1 MFCSRCGQAISEG
14 ASACPSCGGAVRA
27 TTPAQA
33 LAAGDLRESD
43 IVREALGAE
52 YELLD
57 ELGRGGMAIV
67 LRARETALDR
77 EVAIKVLPLHLA
89 FDQEFVERFER
100 EARTAAQLEHPNII
114 PIYRVGK
121 SGKVPYFVMKYLRG
135 GSLAGRLARR
145 DPIPA
150 PDLRRMLS
158 DSAKALGFA
167 ARRGV
172 VHRDIKPD
180 NIMFDDSGNCV
191 VTDFGIAKA
200 MSGRRLTGT
209 GMSIGT
215 PHYMSP
221 EQARAQPLD
230 GRSDIYA
237 LGIVAYE
244 ALTGRVPFDGEDSF
258 AIGYK
263 HITEPLPEPV
273 LSSPEE
279 RRLHDVIRRMT
290 EKDPARRYQSA
301 EELIDA
307 LEGRPGASA
316 PPGGAGDR
324 AAHLAT
330 APLPAADRARRPA
343 MRRSGPNAG
352 REREE
357 RRGKGVWLGML
368 GAVALGG
375 AAAGWYFVAGPG
387 AAPPRST
394 EPPPQITVQESVPA
408 RPSSSVPAPVAQES
422 VLTPGFDSTLDV
434 PDHGPPGY
442 IKVRGNFPQG
452 TVVVFDGRRLA
463 VSAVTEL
470 PQGRHAV
477 GITARG
483 HLFFTDT
490 VTITAGD
497 TLDYE
502 PILTR
507 VGVTPPDQRRAPVA
521 SGSPAD
527 SPRAAL
533 VATCEAPTQ
542 GYNID
547 NTCYDIRPRPRD
559 PPFVPLPAG
568 VTGTPS
574 QSVLWVHVSP
584 EGRTIEVR
592 PRTASN
598 DSAFERAAREF
609 AQGVVWHPALKGGT
623 PVSGWTQY
631 PFPPKLQ

>member
-1 MFCSRCGQAISEG
+1 MFCSRCGQAIPEG
-14 ASACPSCGGAVRA
+14 APACPSCGEAARPI
-27 TTPAQA
+27 TPAQA
-33 LAAGDLRESD
+33 LAAGELRESD

-135 GSLAGRLARR
+135 GSLSSRLGRRQPL
-145 DPIPA
+145 PA
-150 PDLRRMLS
+150 PELRRMLVE
-158 DSAKALGFA
+158 SAKALGFA

-221 EQARAQPLD
+221 EQARAQPID

-237 LGIVAYE
+237 LGVVAYE

-273 LSSPEE
+273 LSSPDE
-279 RRLHDVIRRMT
+279 RRIYDVIRRMT

-301 EELIDA
+301 EEMIDA

-316 PPGGAGDR
+316 LTAAAGDR
-324 AAHLAT
+324 AAQQAT
-330 APLPAADRARRPA
+330 APMPAADRARRPA
-343 MRRSGPNAG
+343 MRRSGPHAG

-357 RRGKGVWLGML
+357 RRGKGPWLGML
-368 GAVALGG
+368 GVVALGS
-375 AAAGWYFVAGPG
+375 AVAGWYFVVGPG
-387 AAPPRST
+387 AEPPRAA
-394 EPPPQITVQESVPA
+394 EPPPQITVQESLPEA
-408 RPSSSVPAPVAQES
+408 PSGTAPAPVRYDS
-422 VLTPGFDSTLDV
+422 VLVPSFDSTLDV

-442 IKVRGNFPQG
+442 IKVRGNFPSG
-452 TVVVFDGRRLA
+452 TIVVFDENRPA

-483 HLFFTDT
+483 HVFFTDT
-490 VTITAGD
+490 VIITAGD
-497 TLDYE
+497 TLDYA
-502 PILTR
+502 PTLTR
-507 VGVTPPDQRRAPVA
+507 EGAPPPAQRRQATLPP
-521 SGSPAD
+521 PAE
-527 SPRAAL
+527 SVHAL
-533 VATCEAPTQ
+533 VATCTAPTQ

-547 NTCYDIRPRPRD
+547 NACYDVRPRPRD
-559 PPFVPLPAG
+559 PPYVPLPEG
-568 VTGTPS
+568 VSGTPS
-574 QSVLWVHVSP
+574 QSVLWVHVSS

-598 DSAFERAAREF
+598 DSTFERAARQF
-609 AQGVVWHPALKGGT
+609 ARGVLWHPALKAGA
-623 PVSGWTQY
+623 PVDGWTQY
-631 PFPPKLQ
+631 PFPPMLR